1 MFPTVK
7 PFFSLR
13 CSNQI
18 FKLVS
23 NHYNV
28 AKEPPAPEPKKE
40 DAKPEPAPESKPADD
55 KAAPINPKTYH
66 ARLGLARAYR
76 AAGDIDQSKKFYNEV
91 MTMAPE
97 VRT

>member
-1 MFPTVK
+1 M
-7 PFFSLR
+7 
-13 CSNQI
+13 
-18 FKLVS
+18 VS

-40 DAKPEPAPESKPADD
+40 EAKPEPAPESKPADD
-55 KAAPINPKTYH
+55 KQAPINPKTYH